1 MVKMITIPRFNIEAL
16 IKLLEINGK
25 NSKLAAKTA
34 LENLLQ
40 ASENEETLEPEFQE
54 LYDDIIRELNECVED
69 EIDRERIINKF
80 DDIITYRMTGD
91 VDFYIKLYTEVYGK
105 RDNHV

>member
-1 MVKMITIPRFNIEAL
+1 MLKMITIPRYSIEAL
-16 IKLLEINGK
+16 IKLLESNGK

-40 ASENEETLEPEFQE
+40 ASENEETLAPEFQE

-69 EIDRERIINKF
+69 SVDRERIINKY
-80 DDIITYRMTGD
+80 DDFITAIMTG
-91 VDFYIKLYTEVYGK
+91 KCM
-105 RDNHV
+105 